1 MITKKYIYRVIAGV
15 ISYLLPLTSYL
26 FISCSDFLYEDTD
39 QVIYA
44 DKSHLNN
51 DADTL
56 WSIAGII
63 NKMQVIADRTILLG
77 EVRGDLVDITS
88 NASAD
93 LRQLSMFNI
102 SSDNKYNVPRDYY
115 AVINNCNY
123 FLAHADT
130 Q

>member
-1 MITKKYIYRVIAGV
+1 MITKKYIYRAIAGV
-15 ISYLLPLTSYL
+15 ISFLL
-26 FISCSDFLYEDTD
+26 ISCSDFLYEDTD

-115 AVINNCNY
+115 AVIIS
-123 FLAHADT
+123 
-130 Q
+130 